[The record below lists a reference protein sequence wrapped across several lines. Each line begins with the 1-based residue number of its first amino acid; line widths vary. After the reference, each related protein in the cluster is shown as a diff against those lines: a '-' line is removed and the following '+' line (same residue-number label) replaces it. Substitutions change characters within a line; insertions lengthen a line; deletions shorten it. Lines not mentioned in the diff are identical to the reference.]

1 MLRTELMTSVLAGL
15 IGGLTGVLWSG
26 LVSSPW
32 LGRIRREHPE
42 AWRRETLA
50 GFAIHAGSF
59 AAGGAALGFL
69 FWLGWGLIA
78 VVNAPWHATGALFG
92 LVCWAASAVPML
104 GALSL
109 RLRGFAPIAA
119 IVAVE
124 WLVTCL
130 AAGLLCAYAWHRYS

>member
-1 MLRTELMTSVLAGL
+1 MLRTELMTCLLAGL
-15 IGGLTGVLWSG
+15 TGGLTGALWSG

-32 LGRIRREHPE
+32 LGSMRRGHPA
-42 AWRRETLA
+42 AWHRETLA
-50 GFAIHAGSF
+50 RFAIHAASF

-78 VVNAPWHATGALFG
+78 VVNAPWYATGTLFG
-92 LVCWAASAVPML
+92 LVSWAASAVPVF

-119 IVAVE
+119 MLAIE

-130 AAGLLCAYAWHRYS
+130 AAGLLCAYAWHRYT